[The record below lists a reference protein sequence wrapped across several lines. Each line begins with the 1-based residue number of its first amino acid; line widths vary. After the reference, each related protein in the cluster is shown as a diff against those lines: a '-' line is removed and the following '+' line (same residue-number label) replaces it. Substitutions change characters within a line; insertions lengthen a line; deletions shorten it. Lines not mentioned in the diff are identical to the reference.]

1 MTQHTKNTSYT
12 TLHLMT
18 HTLHLMTHQLH
29 HASFND
35 PTHEEHQLHHA
46 SFNDPTHEEHQLTP
60 RFI

>member
-18 HTLHLMTHQLH
+18 QHTKNNSYTTLNLMT
-29 HASFND
+29 
-35 PTHEEHQLHHA
+35 PTHEEHQLYQA
-46 SFNDPTHEEHQLTP
+46 SFNDPNTRRTLVTP